1 VKKVKT
7 LVAYYSKT
15 GNTKFVAQE
24 IAKRLDAELCEIK
37 DKKNRKGL
45 WGFINGSL
53 DARREKITEIEA
65 SQSAE
70 NYELVIA
77 GSPVW
82 FGKMAPATRTFLV
95 QNDFSS
101 RKVAFFLT
109 SGSSDS
115 EKALVNMKKS
125 VDESFR
131 LRKIEGLAVSKALEQ
146 REETIE
152 QIEEWCKKLQTLL

>member
-1 VKKVKT
+1 MKT

-24 IAKRLDAELCEIK
+24 RAKRLEAELCEIK
-37 DKKNRKGL
+37 DKKNRKGI

-82 FGKMAPATRTFLV
+82 FDKMAPATRTFIV
-95 QNDFSS
+95 QNNFSN

-115 EKALVNMKKS
+115 EKAMGNMKKS
-125 VDESFR
+125 VNKAFHIKE
-131 LRKIEGLAVSKALEQ
+131 IEELAVSKALEQ
-146 REETIE
+146 KKETTE
-152 QIEEWCKKLQTLL
+152 QIEEWCKKLQALL

>member
-1 VKKVKT
+1 MT
-7 LVAYYSKT
+7 ILVAYYSKT
-15 GNTKFVAQE
+15 GNTKFTAE
-24 IAKRLDAELCEIK
+24 KIASFLHAELCEIR
-37 DKKNRKGL
+37 DKKNRKGI

-65 SQSAE
+65 SQSVE

-82 FGKMAPATRTFLV
+82 FGKMVPATRTFLV

-115 EKALVNMKKS
+115 EKAMGNMKKS
-125 VDESFR
+125 VDESVHI
-131 LRKIEGLAVSKALEQ
+131 KEIEGLAVSKALEQ
-146 REETIE
+146 KEETTE
-152 QIEEWCKKLQTLL
+152 QIEEWCKKLQALL